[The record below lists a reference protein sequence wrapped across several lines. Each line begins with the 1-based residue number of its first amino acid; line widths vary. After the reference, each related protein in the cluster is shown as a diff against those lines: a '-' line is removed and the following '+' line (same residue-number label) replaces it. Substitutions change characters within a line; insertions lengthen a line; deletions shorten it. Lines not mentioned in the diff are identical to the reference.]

1 VEMIEVV
8 EILSILKDEEDE
20 LLRKLEVESW
30 KENL

>member
-1 VEMIEVV
+1 MIEVV